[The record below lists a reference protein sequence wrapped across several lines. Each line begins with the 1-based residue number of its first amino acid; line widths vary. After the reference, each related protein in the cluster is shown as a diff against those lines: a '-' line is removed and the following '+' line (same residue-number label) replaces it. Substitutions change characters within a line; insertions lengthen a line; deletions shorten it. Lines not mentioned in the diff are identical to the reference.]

1 MFYYDNINMEPHIC
15 VLKCALYF
23 PCILLA
29 GDLWLLHVQSQYCGE
44 KPAQLM
50 ITLHIPI
57 NSKEFCLLTLGTN
70 FVFWKLHKNQIFAL
84 IFDSSIGSGFI
95 LFKLVPVTISKRNKK
110 YSVAL
115 WRIVQWKVRKADQTY
130 FRLITESIDDFTFC
144 QLQNWTSYSLSPTCL
159 KHISRQMV

>member
-1 MFYYDNINMEPHIC
+1 MTTLTWNHIYVSLNILCIFLEYYWQEIC
-15 VLKCALYF
+15 GCCMCRTNTAVK
-23 PCILLA
+23 
-29 GDLWLLHVQSQYCGE
+29 SQ
-44 KPAQLM
+44 LRFM

-57 NSKEFCLLTLGTN
+57 NSKELYLLILGTN

-84 IFDSSIGSGFI
+84 IFDSSIGSVFI
-95 LFKLVPVTISKRNKK
+95 LFKLVPVTISKHNKK